1 MNKQTIKDLGNI
13 KGKRILVRADLNV
26 PQDDK
31 GKITDDNR
39 IRESLP
45 TLKYLLKKGARVIL
59 CSHLG
64 RPKGKEEIYSL
75 KPVAKHIQK
84 LLTAKE
90 GAIITPGVIVP
101 AYKVIMAKDCIGP
114 EVEAQVAKLKN
125 GEVLLLENIRF
136 YKEETDNDPEFTK
149 KLAALADIYVN
160 DAFGTAHRAH
170 SSTEGVAH
178 HIPAVAGLLMEKEI
192 NILGAAIENPK
203 RPLTVIIGGKKLA
216 DKMPVIDNLLNLA
229 DTIVIGGGMTYTF
242 IKAQGGKVGNSIVD
256 DSKLEYC
263 AGVIQ
268 AAKRKG
274 IKLLLTSDTVAAD
287 RFAND
292 ANRRTVDIFNV
303 PDGWEGLDI
312 GPSTIQAIKDV
323 LRGSGTIIWNGT
335 MGVNEFPNF
344 IIGTREVAKA
354 IGEATKAGAITI
366 VGGGD
371 SAAAVAHLKL
381 TKKFT
386 HISTGGGASLEM
398 LEGKVLPGV
407 AALNDKK

>member
-26 PQDDK
+26 PQDEK
-31 GKITDDNR
+31 GKIMDDNR

-45 TLKYLLKKGARVIL
+45 TLEYLLKKGARIIL

-75 KPVAKHIQK
+75 KPVAERIKK
-84 LLTAKE
+84 LFVAKNPD
-90 GAIITPGVIVP
+90 APV
-101 AYKVIMAKDCIGP
+101 KVTMAKDCIGS
-114 EVEAQVAKLKN
+114 EVEAQVTKLKN
-125 GEVLLLENIRF
+125 GEILLLENIRF
-136 YKEETDNDPEFTK
+136 YKEETDNEPEFTK
-149 KLAALADIYVN
+149 KLASLADIYVN

-192 NILGAAIENPK
+192 NILGAAIEKPK

-229 DTIVIGGGMTYTF
+229 DTIIIGGGMTYTF
-242 IKAQGGKVGNSIVD
+242 IKAQGGRIGNSIVD
-256 DSKLEYC
+256 NSKLEYC
-263 AGVIQ
+263 ASVIE
-268 AAKRKG
+268 AAKKKG
-274 IKLLLTSDTVAAD
+274 IKLLLSVDTVAAD
-287 RFAND
+287 KFAND
-292 ANRRTVDIFNV
+292 ANRQVVDIFNV

-312 GPSTIQAIKDV
+312 GPKTIEVIKAA
-323 LRGSGTIIWNGT
+323 LKGSGTIIWNGT
-335 MGVNEFPNF
+335 MGVNEFENF
-344 IIGTREVAKA
+344 IVGTREVAKA

-407 AALNDKK
+407 AALNDK